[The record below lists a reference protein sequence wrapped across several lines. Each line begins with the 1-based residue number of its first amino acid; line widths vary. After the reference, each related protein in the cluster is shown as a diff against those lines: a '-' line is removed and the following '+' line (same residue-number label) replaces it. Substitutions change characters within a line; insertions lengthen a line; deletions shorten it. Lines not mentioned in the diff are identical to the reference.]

1 MWSKILQLL
10 FSTKLMLVL
19 LILFPLA
26 MGIGTFLE
34 SWYSTDAA
42 RVWIYNAWWFELLML
57 LLMVNFMGNIKKY
70 NLLSKEKI
78 SVLILHLSFVFILLG
93 AFVTR
98 YIGDEGVMP
107 IRENNS
113 SNTYLSEKTYLTIFI
128 DGEKNEQPSRKTL
141 KTQLLLSKHTNN
153 FFSINEDFEFSDN
166 VTKDFNI
173 SYDSFREDVAEGLVL
188 DPDGERFIKIVDAA
202 DGNRH
207 EHFIKEDEVSS
218 IHNIL
223 FSYNNYVK
231 GAINLSSN
239 DGEYYIESPFEGQFT
254 IMASQQSASL
264 IKDKKQLLELRSLYQ
279 IPGFQFVFPEPALR
293 GVFDVVDAEE
303 TDGLSQDALYVNID
317 YNGTTRNIPLLGGRG
332 FVNNPKK
339 VTIDDLDFYLSYGSD
354 EVQIPFN
361 IKLNDFIAEKYP
373 GTENSYSSFMSKV
386 TVEDDNVFDYDIY
399 MNHILNHKGYRFF
412 QASFDPDEKGTVLS
426 VTDDFWGSFITYAGY
441 LLLFFS
447 MIGIFFQ
454 GNTRFKFL
462 AKQLNKKTLLF
473 IMFFLSMGSYSQDM
487 HSNNKTNYIDSI
499 ISTNSYSL
507 DHANMFGM
515 IVIQDSGGRMKPA
528 NTFSSELLRKV
539 SRSNTYNGLTSDQV
553 LLSITD
559 NPGIWFNAPLVYIKT
574 GKKGDTIKKIIGID
588 EKIKKAPLVSFFD
601 SLGNYKL
608 ASNLEK
614 AYLAS
619 VPSQIEKDIID
630 LDRRVNLLYS
640 ALEGKILRIFPVP
653 ESEDNK
659 WVSYPEVSEFEFKG
673 SDSLYVNNVLKL
685 YFQTLRL
692 SRDSG
697 DYSQSEE
704 LLESIKGYQKKYGN
718 DVMPADFKIS
728 SEIIY
733 NKVNIFNRLFKWYL
747 LAGLSLLMILILQ
760 IFYNNKI
767 INVFINIIKYIIY
780 ILFVLNT
787 IGLAARWY
795 IAGHAPWSDAYES
808 IIFVA
813 WATVIFGIIFGK
825 KSYFTLASATFVS
838 AIILS
843 VANMNWLDPSIA
855 NLQPVLDSYWLMIH
869 VAVIVGSYGPFAIG
883 MILGIVTLLLTIIAN
898 KKNKK
903 AFSTKLEELTI
914 VNELS
919 LTIGLVMLTI
929 GNFLGGMWAN
939 ESWGRYWGWDPKE
952 TWALISIMIY
962 TAVLHL
968 RIVPKLNNKWLFNLL
983 SIISFGAIMMTYF
996 GVNFYLVGL
1005 HSYASGDKVITPDF
1019 VYYSII
1025 FITILGLISYF
1036 ANKKNKVL

>member
-1 MWSKILQLL
+1 M
-10 FSTKLMLVL
+10 
-19 LILFPLA
+19 
-26 MGIGTFLE
+26 
-34 SWYSTDAA
+34 
-42 RVWIYNAWWFELLML
+42 
-57 LLMVNFMGNIKKY
+57 
-70 NLLSKEKI
+70 
-78 SVLILHLSFVFILLG
+78 
-93 AFVTR
+93 
-98 YIGDEGVMP
+98 
-107 IRENNS
+107 ENNS
-113 SNTYLSEKTYLTIFI
+113 NVATANNNELVKIEQFDKT
-128 DGEKNEQPSRKTL
+128 N
-141 KTQLLLSKHTNN
+141 
-153 FFSINEDFEFSDN
+153 IN
-166 VTKDFNI
+166 KD
-173 SYDSFREDVAEGLVL
+173 
-188 DPDGERFIKIVDAA
+188 FIKIVDAA

-528 NTFSSELLRKV
+528 NTFSSEL
-539 SRSNTYNGLTSDQV
+539 
-553 LLSITD
+553 
-559 NPGIWFNAPLVYIKT
+559 
-574 GKKGDTIKKIIGID
+574 
-588 EKIKKAPLVSFFD
+588 
-601 SLGNYKL
+601 
-608 ASNLEK
+608 
-614 AYLAS
+614 
-619 VPSQIEKDIID
+619 
-630 LDRRVNLLYS
+630 
-640 ALEGKILRIFPVP
+640 
-653 ESEDNK
+653 
-659 WVSYPEVSEFEFKG
+659 
-673 SDSLYVNNVLKL
+673 
-685 YFQTLRL
+685 
-692 SRDSG
+692 
-697 DYSQSEE
+697 
-704 LLESIKGYQKKYGN
+704 
-718 DVMPADFKIS
+718 
-728 SEIIY
+728 
-733 NKVNIFNRLFKWYL
+733 
-747 LAGLSLLMILILQ
+747 
-760 IFYNNKI
+760 
-767 INVFINIIKYIIY
+767 
-780 ILFVLNT
+780 
-787 IGLAARWY
+787 
-795 IAGHAPWSDAYES
+795 
-808 IIFVA
+808 
-813 WATVIFGIIFGK
+813 
-825 KSYFTLASATFVS
+825 
-838 AIILS
+838 
-843 VANMNWLDPSIA
+843 
-855 NLQPVLDSYWLMIH
+855 
-869 VAVIVGSYGPFAIG
+869 
-883 MILGIVTLLLTIIAN
+883 
-898 KKNKK
+898 
-903 AFSTKLEELTI
+903 
-914 VNELS
+914 
-919 LTIGLVMLTI
+919 
-929 GNFLGGMWAN
+929 
-939 ESWGRYWGWDPKE
+939 
-952 TWALISIMIY
+952 
-962 TAVLHL
+962 
-968 RIVPKLNNKWLFNLL
+968 
-983 SIISFGAIMMTYF
+983 
-996 GVNFYLVGL
+996 
-1005 HSYASGDKVITPDF
+1005 
-1019 VYYSII
+1019 
-1025 FITILGLISYF
+1025 
-1036 ANKKNKVL
+1036 